1 MAAIT
6 KYYMQDVLKS
16 RPSRPFAHTSGGWKS
31 KIKVQAGLVSQEA
44 CLLGL
49 QMTIFSFYPHMP
61 FLCANTEKERE
72 WSLVSFIRAPD

>member
-6 KYYMQDVLKS
+6 KYHMQGGLKS
-16 RPSRPFAHTSGGWKS
+16 RHLFAHTSGGWKS

-44 CLLGL
+44 SLLGL
-49 QMTIFSFYPHMP
+49 QMTIFSFYPHVP